1 MGGLSSLATS
11 EVITMRTKKHKTET
25 EKKPDQ
31 PYRVRLPGFIAD
43 DEDVGLGELI
53 KRVTSAAGIKPCG
66 GCQRRA
72 NTLNRWMVF
81 SGKR

>member
-1 MGGLSSLATS
+1 MKA
-11 EVITMRTKKHKTET
+11 KKHKTET
-25 EKKPDQ
+25 VEKPQHQ
-31 PYRVRLPGFIAD
+31 PYRVRLPGFIA

-72 NTLNRWMVF
+72 NTLNRLMVF

>member
-1 MGGLSSLATS
+1 MKA
-11 EVITMRTKKHKTET
+11 
-25 EKKPDQ
+25 KKPKTKTVEKTQHQ
-31 PYRVRLPGFIAD
+31 PYRVRLPGFIA

-66 GCQRRA
+66 GCQQRA